1 MSLTLYAHPFAAYC
15 WKALI
20 ALYENSIPFT
30 YRLVEDAA
38 GWAELES
45 LWPIKKFPLLRD
57 GDATIVES
65 SIIVEYLMRYPGT
78 ARMMPV
84 NDDAALDVRFL
95 DRFFDNYVMTP
106 MQKLV

>member
-20 ALYENSIPFT
+20 ALYENATPFR

-45 LWPIKKFPLLRD
+45 LWPIRKFPLLRD
-57 GDATIVES
+57 DEATIVES
-65 SIIVEYLMRYPGT
+65 SIIVEY
-78 ARMMPV
+78 
-84 NDDAALDVRFL
+84 
-95 DRFFDNYVMTP
+95 
-106 MQKLV
+106 